1 MPTYALLGADLYLPP
16 ACAHGGGEGQKAQ
29 EKLASRSSL
38 FLQRC
43 RGRNNHATSY
53 EFPQTH
59 TTSYIVLHFSYT
71 VHCKGERRKS

>member
-16 ACAHGGGEGQKAQ
+16 PCAHGEGEDQKAQ

-43 RGRNNHATSY
+43 RGRN
-53 EFPQTH
+53 
-59 TTSYIVLHFSYT
+59 
-71 VHCKGERRKS
+71 